1 MQGVMYHLNN
11 LIAGEE
17 ANKATIFLLLLS
29 AKVEDA
35 KRKQIILVKGEP
47 GAGKTTLM
55 GIADLFNTKKIGRF
69 TAHALDYTDLSHFD
83 VLELQEVGFL
93 DQEDQGVSTLKFLS
107 PDDKGYTVACT
118 VRDKET
124 GKFIAEEHRIPPITL
139 IASTTRVELD
149 PQFERR
155 AWPIN
160 PDESEQQ
167 TRAVRAFRE
176 QQQRE
181 ENELLLGLRPQTSV
195 MYSQR
200 VLRTLIGSLE
210 ACRVVIPGCGALLR
224 TLNTDRLRVR
234 GDYTKL
240 LNAIYVGAVL
250 YFLLGAVAE
259 ATTDRVE
266 TLNATKHDFA
276 HSTFFCMTLL
286 RAPARGLLWWECRRQ
301 ERIRTRSERNVFT
314 LAPRTYRGI
323 GSDH

>member
-1 MQGVMYHLNN
+1 MTQTKRARKPEAPTSHDAEASELAEGFTQGQGEVMETVNHILGSQDPMQGVMYHLNN

-160 PDESEQQ
+160 PDESE
-167 TRAVRAFRE
+167 
-176 QQQRE
+176 
-181 ENELLLGLRPQTSV
+181 
-195 MYSQR
+195 
-200 VLRTLIGSLE
+200 
-210 ACRVVIPGCGALLR
+210 
-224 TLNTDRLRVR
+224 
-234 GDYTKL
+234 
-240 LNAIYVGAVL
+240 
-250 YFLLGAVAE
+250 
-259 ATTDRVE
+259 
-266 TLNATKHDFA
+266 
-276 HSTFFCMTLL
+276 
-286 RAPARGLLWWECRRQ
+286 
-301 ERIRTRSERNVFT
+301 
-314 LAPRTYRGI
+314 
-323 GSDH
+323 